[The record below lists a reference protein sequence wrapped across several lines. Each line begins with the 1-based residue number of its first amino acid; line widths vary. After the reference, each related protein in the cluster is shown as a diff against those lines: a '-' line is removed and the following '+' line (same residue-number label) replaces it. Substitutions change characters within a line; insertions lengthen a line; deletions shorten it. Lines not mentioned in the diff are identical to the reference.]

1 MSVKSLIINKIEWKI
16 KINNWDCTINL
27 NKTEIAY
34 TVWCAVRY
42 IYI

>member
-16 KINNWDCTINL
+16 KINNWGLTINL
-27 NKTEIAY
+27 NKTEIVY
-34 TVWCAVRY
+34 TVCAVRY